1 MKSVKS
7 FAVIL
12 MALLMLTVNVIAS
25 DVPIPNEVIM
35 GTLDDYKTIEKVYV
49 LPGDSDENIIP
60 KENFT
65 ESDVEYVF
73 EEMKVVDNS
82 EEDTKEYVEN
92 INYHTSTNDAE
103 AVIALFSPTIEVS
116 TEDGYIGTL
125 TFDHSTLEL
134 TPAGYSS
141 RKFTVTEERSYPN
154 LASADTS
161 LVPKTIDKDGTTLTL
176 ANIEW
181 VTAADE
187 TISGTDVE
195 VRYTANAIYTGTETK
210 TYVSGYTASADYKGT
225 VTKVINDTVTYT
237 AVFKENK
244 ETNEPMI
251 DIDKTND
258 KKDTS
263 AEKKAKTAGIV
274 AGSVAGAAAL
284 GAGGYAIYRLIR
296 KKRKGY

>member
-25 DVPIPNEVIM
+25 DVLIPNEVIM

-60 KENFT
+60 KEGFT

-116 TEDGYIGTL
+116 TEDGYIGVL
-125 TFDHSTLEL
+125 AFDHSTLEL
-134 TPAGYSS
+134 TPAGYSTALLS
-141 RKFTVTEERSYPN
+141 RSTIVSQVNLWQVLPLKCILIPPLSAHTQQTRTVSPN
-154 LASADTS
+154 C
-161 LVPKTIDKDGTTLTL
+161 LTL
-176 ANIEW
+176 KQ
-181 VTAADE
+181 VRTQSKKLPQTM
-187 TISGTDVE
+187 TIS
-195 VRYTANAIYTGTETK
+195 
-210 TYVSGYTASADYKGT
+210 
-225 VTKVINDTVTYT
+225 
-237 AVFKENK
+237 
-244 ETNEPMI
+244 
-251 DIDKTND
+251 
-258 KKDTS
+258 
-263 AEKKAKTAGIV
+263 
-274 AGSVAGAAAL
+274 
-284 GAGGYAIYRLIR
+284 
-296 KKRKGY
+296 

>member
-12 MALLMLTVNVIAS
+12 MALLMLTVNVLAS
-25 DVPIPNEVIM
+25 DVLVSNEVIM
-35 GTLDDYKTIEKVYV
+35 GTLDDYKTIENVYV
-49 LPGDSDENIIP
+49 LPKGSDESLIS
-60 KENFT
+60 KDAFT

-116 TEDGYIGTL
+116 TEDGYIGVL
-125 TFDHSTLEL
+125 AFDHSTLEL

-161 LVPKTIDKDGTTLTL
+161 LVPKTIDKDRVLYRCDCKAPQQYL
-176 ANIEW
+176 RRHLCRRRYHRNI
-181 VTAADE
+181 
-187 TISGTDVE
+187 
-195 VRYTANAIYTGTETK
+195 NQ
-210 TYVSGYTASADYKGT
+210 
-225 VTKVINDTVTYT
+225 
-237 AVFKENK
+237 
-244 ETNEPMI
+244 
-251 DIDKTND
+251 
-258 KKDTS
+258 
-263 AEKKAKTAGIV
+263 KAQGF
-274 AGSVAGAAAL
+274 SSS
-284 GAGGYAIYRLIR
+284 YARL
-296 KKRKGY
+296 